1 MSEQHSQNRVT
12 YFTAAV
18 MNLCIWLPAYYMRSP
33 VGEFMSVCE
42 ERERE
47 GETASSHESS
57 QILIGRRV
65 CVHRMHHV
73 SARVNMI

>member
-42 ERERE
+42 ERER
-47 GETASSHESS
+47 
-57 QILIGRRV
+57 GRDGVLARIFTDPYRRCV

>member
-42 ERERE
+42 EGERE
-47 GETASSHESS
+47 GETASSQESS
-57 QILIGRRV
+57 QILIGVVSV
-65 CVHRMHHV
+65 CTECTMCLLE
-73 SARVNMI
+73 SI